1 MALKRVMVLTGGGDC
16 PGLNAVIRGI
26 VKRASQEKDWEVI
39 GCIESFNGVLR
50 EPTEIVELNEKAVEG
65 LQIQGGTILG
75 TTNKGGPFA
84 WPVRNS
90 DGTWTTVDRSD
101 EMIRKLRYMGVDA
114 VINIGGDGSQRIS
127 LGLAQKGL
135 NIVGVPKTIDN
146 DLSSTDYTF
155 GFQTAVQICT
165 EAIDKLVTTAAS
177 HNRVFIMEVMGRD
190 AGWIAL
196 HCAIAGG
203 ADVCIIPEIPY
214 DINKIKEKIEQRY
227 NKRHGYCIIVVAEG
241 AKPKGGTAVGAE
253 SSEVG
258 YQHIRLG
265 GIGHQLAADLKAAG
279 VEHDIRC
286 TILGHLQRGGTPI
299 AFDRIL
305 ASQFGVRAM
314 EEVICGNYGQMVAY
328 RHPDIVAVPLEEA
341 VRAQNLVDPNGSLV
355 HTDET
360 HPCRDHRGT
369 DRSRLLLEEQRP
381 QDAGAVLFT
390 DRQYQSRG
398 RRDSQPPR
406 CRHRG
411 DCLRQPLRHQLPGL
425 YPALHARA

>member
-50 EPTEIVELNEKAVEG
+50 EPTEVVELTEKTVEG

-75 TTNKGGPFA
+75 TTNKGGPFE
-84 WPVRNS
+84 WPMRQS
-90 DGTWTTVDRSD
+90 DGSWTTVDRSD
-101 EMIRKLRYMGVDA
+101 EMIRKLGYLGVDA

-127 LGLAQKGL
+127 LGLSRKGL

-196 HCAIAGG
+196 HSAIAGG
-203 ADVCIIPEIPY
+203 ADVCVIPEIPY
-214 DINKIKEKIEQRY
+214 DVNKIKEKIEQRY
-227 NKRHGYCIIVVAEG
+227 NKRRGFCIIVVAEG
-241 AKPKGGTAVGAE
+241 AKPKGGTVVGVE
-253 SSEVG
+253 TGEVG
-258 YQHIRLG
+258 YQHVKLG
-265 GIGHQLAADLKAAG
+265 GIGNQLAAELKAVG

-305 ASQFGVRAM
+305 ASEFGVRAM
-314 EEVICGNYGQMVAY
+314 ELVIEGQYGQMVAY
-328 RHPDIVAVPLEEA
+328 RHPEIVAVSLEEA
-341 VRAQNLVDPNGSLV
+341 VRAQNLVDPNSRLV
-355 HTDET
+355 HTAKGLGIE
-360 HPCRDHRGT
+360 
-369 DRSRLLLEEQRP
+369 
-381 QDAGAVLFT
+381 F
-390 DRQYQSRG
+390 
-398 RRDSQPPR
+398 
-406 CRHRG
+406 G
-411 DCLRQPLRHQLPGL
+411 D
-425 YPALHARA
+425 